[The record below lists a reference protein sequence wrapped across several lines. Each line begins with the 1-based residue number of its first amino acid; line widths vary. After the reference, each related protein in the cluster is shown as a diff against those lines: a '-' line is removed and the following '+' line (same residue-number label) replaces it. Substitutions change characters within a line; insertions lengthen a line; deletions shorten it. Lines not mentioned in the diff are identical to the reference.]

1 MSNWY
6 QTQTIFHPHLYL
18 INYQHVIIIPFSI
31 MLNSIIKP
39 QSVVR
44 PTFISFL
51 VFSGLFVVSLYTNPI
66 GDNYTTLSPPRKG
79 RKHAFANPMSPS
91 YLFSIYF
98 LFFFCIIS
106 QREKTSKQII
116 RKSKTLKDVMYA
128 SPSAVPALYTLLFH
142 YLKLAVIQ
150 VQHTKNKKCTVKE

>member
-1 MSNWY
+1 
-6 QTQTIFHPHLYL
+6 
-18 INYQHVIIIPFSI
+18 

-91 YLFSIYF
+91 YFFSIYF
-98 LFFFCIIS
+98 LFIFHIIS
-106 QREKTSKQII
+106 TRENTTKQVIK
-116 RKSKTLKDVMYA
+116 KSKTLKDVMYA
-128 SPSAVPALYTLLFH
+128 SPSAVPAL
-142 YLKLAVIQ
+142 
-150 VQHTKNKKCTVKE
+150 